1 MRNGN
6 LPSTSKSPG
15 RRIMRSRRV
24 SAFRQHTRVLSA
36 AGLTSLAALGSFA
49 PATTLTALLAS
60 TVMTPVAVAQDFTT
74 GQLVGT
80 VSDTSGSPISGIAVT
95 ISNDQTGYS
104 ATSTTGA
111 DGRFNFARLPIAT
124 YKVLVNAPFGED
136 PSDEIQVPAGS
147 VQRLSFTVAT
157 SAAEATG
164 LEEIVVLGTRAIST
178 RKDFL
183 GQEGGIVVNTDD
195 LVARVPLQRSVTD
208 ITLLAPGASSGDS
221 AFGSQPSLAGS
232 SVAENLF
239 YVNGYNAT
247 DTRDF
252 IGLMNT
258 IPFEFFQQI
267 DVKTTGF
274 QAEFGRTTGS
284 VVNLVTRKGTND
296 FHVGASA
303 FYTPEGLRSNSK
315 KRDTTD
321 GFRSNDR
328 VTDTEINTW
337 ISGALVKDRLWFYGL
352 VSFRDN
358 DLQDFSNSTFTDRTD
373 DDPVWG
379 LNIDG
384 VILDDDMFG
393 YHSFTYTHID
403 DKRDI
408 VDSILPFDRAT
419 GTINREADPVT
430 QTFERGGTTN
440 ILKYTGV
447 IRDWFSI
454 SGLFGQSDSR
464 GRDLSNVSDIPQIN
478 DLRSGSNIV
487 TGNTGG
493 SIVDAI
499 NNDKRRM
506 WRGDA
511 DITVNNFFGDHQFR
525 VGFDREVRRSA
536 EQTSFSGGFRYVVFA
551 DGSGLNRFD
560 SNGDGISNTGVDLGA
575 PVIRRDFRTTGGS
588 FESVLKGYYIQDRW
602 QTPIENLTLNVGF
615 RLEDQTSKN
624 VNGEAFAKFDGGFD
638 FRTGFTYEL
647 EEGRSRIY
655 GFVGKTHFAIANNTN
670 IRLAGEEIFNE
681 EFFRLVTDTIDPAN
695 VDASIGEFI
704 GLDIVSPPGV
714 QPASTL
720 VSKSLENQ
728 RQIEYSLGYDFS
740 VGSNWSFGI
749 RGVYRDLGQ
758 GLEDGALDA
767 GFRQFAADN
776 GLDVA
781 AAEAAFTGFQTFVL
795 YNPGSDV
802 TVDVRTD
809 LAPADMV
816 AFLGGDTDGD
826 GLVEATLTAEQI
838 GVPKISRKYK
848 AIELVWERAFVDGWS
863 FQGSYVLSRSSGNT
877 EGGVKS
883 DNGQSDTGLTQD
895 FDTKGLT
902 DGAKGRL
909 PNDRRHTIKAFG
921 SYALTEQL
929 TLGANL
935 TIQSGRGFGCQGVH
949 PTDGI
954 AAQFGASSFFC
965 KLDENNRPNEDAKS
979 RLTPRGSILES
990 GWTKQLDLSAVF
1002 RPDVSFLPDGV
1013 APEFRID
1020 VFNIFNTNDVTDL
1033 QEFGEF
1039 ASGQIRNTFGE
1050 PTGFIQARTVRLSA
1064 RIQF

>member
-1 MRNGN
+1 MITKSKGRGS
-6 LPSTSKSPG
+6 LQSRKPS
-15 RRIMRSRRV
+15 V
-24 SAFRQHTRVLSA
+24 FRQRARAISA
-36 AGLTSLAALGSFA
+36 AGVTGLVALGSFA
-49 PATTLTALLAS
+49 PAATLTALLAS
-60 TVMTPVAVAQDFTT
+60 TVMTPAAVAQDFTT
-74 GQLVGT
+74 GQLVGVVT
-80 VSDTSGSPISGIAVT
+80 DTAGNPVSGIAVT
-95 ISNDQTGYS
+95 ISNDQTGFDS
-104 ATSTTGA
+104 TSTTDA
-111 DGRFNFARLPIAT
+111 EGRFNFARLPIAQ
-124 YKVLVNAPFGED
+124 YKVVVDAPFGED
-136 PSDEIQVPAGS
+136 PSDEIRIPAGS
-147 VQRLSFTVAT
+147 VQRLNFTVAT
-157 SAAEATG
+157 SEVEAAG
-164 LEEIVVLGTRAIST
+164 LEEIIVVGTRATSS

-195 LVARVPLQRSVTD
+195 LVARVPLQRTVSD
-208 ITLLAPGASSGDS
+208 IALLAPGASSGDS
-221 AFGSQPSLAGS
+221 AFGNQPSLAGS

-258 IPFEFFQQI
+258 IPFEFFQQVDI
-267 DVKTTGF
+267 KTTGF

-296 FHVGASA
+296 FHVGANA

-321 GFRSNDR
+321 GFRSSDKL
-328 VTDTEINTW
+328 TETEINTW
-337 ISGALVKDRLWFYGL
+337 ISGPLIKDRLWFYGL

-358 DLQDFSNSTFTDRTD
+358 DLEDFSNSAFTDRKD

-379 LNIDG
+379 INIDG
-384 VILDDDMFG
+384 ILLDNDMFG
-393 YHSFTYTHID
+393 YHTFTYTHID

-408 VDSILPFDRAT
+408 VDSIQPFDRDT
-419 GTINREADPVT
+419 GTIDREADTVT
-430 QTFERGGTTN
+430 QTFERGGTTD

-447 IRDWFSI
+447 IRDWLSI
-454 SGLFGQSDSR
+454 SGLFGESDSR

-478 DLRSGSNIV
+478 DLRSGTNIV

-499 NNDKRRM
+499 NNDNRRM
-506 WRGDA
+506 WRADA
-511 DITVNNFFGDHQFR
+511 DITVNDFFGDHQFR
-525 VGFDREVRRSA
+525 IGFDREVRKSA

-551 DGSGLNRFD
+551 DGSGLGRFD
-560 SNGDGISNTGVDLGA
+560 ANGDGISDTGVDLSA
-575 PVIRRDFRTTGGS
+575 PVIRQDFRTTGGS

-624 VNGEAFAKFDGGFD
+624 VNGEPFAEFNGGFD

-647 EEGRSRIY
+647 DEGRSRVY

-681 EFFRLVTDTIDPAN
+681 DFFRLVSDTIDPAN
-695 VDASIGEFI
+695 VDAAIGEFI
-704 GLDIVSPPGV
+704 GRDIVSPPGV

-720 VSKSLENQ
+720 VDKDLENQ

-740 VGSNWSFGI
+740 VGSNWTFGV

-758 GLEDGALDA
+758 GLEDGSMDA

-776 GLDVA
+776 GLDVDA
-781 AAEAAFTGFQTFVL
+781 AAAAFTGFQTFAL
-795 YNPGSDV
+795 FNPGSDV
-802 TVDVRTD
+802 TLDVRTD

-816 AFLGGDTDGD
+816 AFLGGDADGD

-848 AIELVWERAFVDGWS
+848 ALELTWERAFVDGWS
-863 FQGSYVLSRSSGNT
+863 FQGSYVLARSSGNT

-883 DNGQSDTGLTQD
+883 DNGQGDTGLTQD
-895 FDTKGLT
+895 FDTTGLT

-921 SYALTEQL
+921 SYAATEQL
-929 TLGANL
+929 TFGANL
-935 TIQSGRGFGCQGVH
+935 TVQSGRGFGCQGVH

-954 AAQFGASSFFC
+954 AAQFGAASFFC
-965 KLDENNRPNEDAKS
+965 KLDENNRPNADVES
-979 RLTPRGSILES
+979 RLTPRGSVLES
-990 GWTKQLDLSAVF
+990 GWTKQLDVSAVF
-1002 RPDVSFLPDGV
+1002 KPDVDFLPNGV

-1020 VFNIFNTNDVTDL
+1020 VFNIFDSNDVTDL

-1039 ASGQIRNTFGE
+1039 DSGQVRSTFGD

-1064 RIQF
+1064 RIEF